1 MLVLDVIG
9 DIIFILFMV
18 LAIIGN
24 YCVLRKIRN
33 GPKPPLKLDVGMLWF
48 FAVIGILCGI
58 AMVEV
63 IPIFLFTALIAI
75 EMADVMRMRGVK
87 HSRYVSSYSQKN
99 N

>member
-1 MLVLDVIG
+1 MLDMFGYIVL
-9 DIIFILFMV
+9 ILIMV

-24 YCVLRKIRN
+24 YGILWKIRN
-33 GPKPPLKLDVGMLWF
+33 GQKPPLKSDVGMLWCT
-48 FAVIGILCGI
+48 AVIGILCGI

-87 HSRYVSSYSQKN
+87 HSRYVSSHPQKN

>member
-1 MLVLDVIG
+1 MLDMVGNI
-9 DIIFILFMV
+9 V
-18 LAIIGN
+18 LALIMGIALIGN
-24 YCVLRKIRN
+24 YGILWKIRN
-33 GPKPPLKLDVGMLWF
+33 GQKPPLKSDVGMLWF
-48 FAVIGILCGI
+48 TAVIGILCGI

-63 IPIFLFTALIAI
+63 IPVFMFTALIAI

>member
-1 MLVLDVIG
+1 MLDMIG
-9 DIIFILFMV
+9 DIVLILIMV

-24 YCVLRKIRN
+24 YWILRKIRN
-33 GPKPPLKLDVGMLWF
+33 GQNPPLKSDVGMLWF

-87 HSRYVSSYSQKN
+87 HSRYVSSYLQKN